1 MHAPVVASQLLH
13 TMLRV
18 VDLDASKR
26 FYCDV
31 LGMRVLREREYPDGR
46 FTLCFLGYG
55 DESSHTVIELTFN
68 WDKTD
73 PTSYEQGTAF
83 GHLAVGT
90 PDVAALC
97 EKVRSAG
104 FKVTREAGAMKFKAQ
119 PVPGAAPNETA
130 SEGPPPRSS
139 VIAFI
144 EDPSGYKVEL
154 IERTSESPEVG

>member
-1 MHAPVVASQLLH
+1 MPTAVAASQLLH

-18 VDLDASKR
+18 VDLAASKR

-68 WDKTD
+68 WDKTE
-73 PTSYEQGTAF
+73 PTSYELGTAF
-83 GHLAVGT
+83 GHLAVAT

-104 FKVTREAGAMKFKAQ
+104 FKVTREAGAMKFKAN
-119 PVPGAAPNETA
+119 VTGAPGEA
-130 SEGPPPRSS
+130 PPPRSS
-139 VIAFI
+139 VIAFV

-154 IERTSESPEVG
+154 IERTATSPEVG

>member
-1 MHAPVVASQLLH
+1 MTVAAATASQLLH

-31 LGMRVLREREYPDGR
+31 LGMRVLRERQYPDGR

-68 WDKTD
+68 WDKTEA
-73 PTSYEQGTAF
+73 TSYDLGTAF
-83 GHLAVGT
+83 GHLAVAT
-90 PDVAALC
+90 SDVAALC
-97 EKVRSAG
+97 EKVRAAG
-104 FKVTREAGAMKFKAQ
+104 FKVTREAGAMKFKAS
-119 PVPGAAPNETA
+119 VTGAPGVATGA
-130 SEGPPPRSS
+130 PPPRSS
-139 VIAFI
+139 VIAFV

-154 IERTSESPEVG
+154 IERAVTSPEVE

>member
-1 MHAPVVASQLLH
+1 MSDSPVVASQLLH

-73 PTSYEQGTAF
+73 PASYDLGTAF

-90 PDVAALC
+90 ADVAALC

-104 FKVTREAGAMKFKAQ
+104 FKVTREAGAMKFKA
-119 PVPGAAPNETA
+119 EA
-130 SEGPPPRSS
+130 SGGKPPPRSS

-154 IERTSESPEVG
+154 IERTSDSPEVG

>member
-1 MHAPVVASQLLH
+1 MSTTASPVASQLLH

-68 WDKTD
+68 WDKTEA
-73 PTSYEQGTAF
+73 TSYDLGTAF
-83 GHLAVGT
+83 GHLAVAT
-90 PDVAALC
+90 SDVAALC

-119 PVPGAAPNETA
+119 APGD
-130 SEGPPPRSS
+130 GPPPRSS
-139 VIAFI
+139 VIAFV

-154 IERTSESPEVG
+154 IERTATSPEVG